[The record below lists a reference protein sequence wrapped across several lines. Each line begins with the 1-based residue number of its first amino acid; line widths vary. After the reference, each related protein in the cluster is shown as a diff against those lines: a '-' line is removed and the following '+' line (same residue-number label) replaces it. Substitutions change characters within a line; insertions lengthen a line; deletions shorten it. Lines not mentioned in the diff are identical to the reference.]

1 MHTIFLLKKN
11 IRTNIIKI
19 ILGYPPIVVSES
31 LKEQKVVI
39 ISVRQ
44 GYKSIKGKQDYRMKL
59 GIIYEERDIL
69 MDIAKAKDN
78 YNKDRKPKYFNYNI
92 YKHMVKYCKKPKK
105 EKETK
110 KYYKYNKV
118 EYIAKTIGLNR
129 R

>member
-1 MHTIFLLKKN
+1 
-11 IRTNIIKI
+11 
-19 ILGYPPIVVSES
+19 
-31 LKEQKVVI
+31 VI

-44 GYKSIKGKQDYRMKL
+44 RYKFIKGKQDYRMKL
-59 GIIYEERDIL
+59 GITYKEIEVF
-69 MDIAKAKDN
+69 MDISKSKDN

-118 EYIAKTIGLNR
+118 GYIAKTIGLNR

>member
-31 LKEQKVVI
+31 LKEQKAVI

-44 GYKSIKGKQDYRMKL
+44 KYKFIKGKQDYRMKL
-59 GIIYEERDIL
+59 GITYKEIEVF
-69 MDIAKAKDN
+69 MDISKSKDN